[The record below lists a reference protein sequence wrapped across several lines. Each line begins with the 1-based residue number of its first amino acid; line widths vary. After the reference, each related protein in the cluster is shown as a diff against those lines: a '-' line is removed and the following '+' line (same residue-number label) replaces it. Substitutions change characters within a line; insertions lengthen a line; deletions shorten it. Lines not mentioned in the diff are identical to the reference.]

1 MIAVRNCNEYSTP
14 STPLVLVASISHN
27 SQPKNFSA
35 SDQGMSENMDAYL
48 DCAVSTMKDFGGP
61 SLDKEVLRM
70 QFTLTA
76 LQQMCLDAMVMV

>member
-1 MIAVRNCNEYSTP
+1 MNIALQVHLSFLLPAFPITP
-14 STPLVLVASISHN
+14 SR
-27 SQPKNFSA
+27 NFST

-76 LQQMCLDAMVMV
+76 LQQMCLDAMWW

>member
-1 MIAVRNCNEYSTP
+1 MNIALQVHLSFLLPAFPITP
-14 STPLVLVASISHN
+14 NRS
-27 SQPKNFSA
+27 FSA
-35 SDQGMSENMDAYL
+35 SDQGMPENMNAYL